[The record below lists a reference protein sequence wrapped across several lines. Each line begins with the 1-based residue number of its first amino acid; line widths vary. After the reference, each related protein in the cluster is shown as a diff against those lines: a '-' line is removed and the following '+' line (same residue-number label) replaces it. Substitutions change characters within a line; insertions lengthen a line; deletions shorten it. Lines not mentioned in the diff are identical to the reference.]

1 MLQFSAFLYDEDL
14 DYYNVTLP
22 FLVHSCG
29 RITFNGNEDLN
40 INRQNGRRDFQI
52 IYIHQGK
59 GHFLLNGRE
68 TVLDEGCT
76 VIYQPYEIQ
85 RYSFRYSEHAEFY
98 WLHFSGS
105 DIPGLLQETRL
116 DRQIID
122 TGMASYIPLLFE
134 GITRELIMKQ
144 PGYLQLSNLKGQ
156 ELLWL
161 LSREAQRQAHR
172 NRNGFNAQMEEILR
186 MIHLNYHQDLTIEQL
201 AKEYGASTGWF
212 IKEFSRYTGS
222 TPKKYI
228 NGVRLNH
235 AKELLSS
242 TNYNISQISNVC
254 GFENPLYFSRSF
266 QKNYHMAPTKYRND
280 NLNLSFKKS
289 VGK

>member
-1 MLQFSAFLYDEDL
+1 MLQFSAYLYDKDL
-14 DYYNVTLP
+14 DFYNISLP

-29 RITFNGNEDLN
+29 RITFNGNKNLD

-76 VIYQPYEIQ
+76 VVYKPYEIQ
-85 RYSFRYSEHAEFY
+85 RYSFRYQENAQFY

-105 DIPGLLQETRL
+105 EIPGILKDAQL
-116 DRQIID
+116 DRQIVD
-122 TGMASYIPLLFE
+122 TGMASYIPVLFE
-134 GITRELIMKQ
+134 EIIRELIMKQ

-156 ELLWL
+156 ELIWL
-161 LSREAQRQAHR
+161 LSREAQRQEHR
-172 NRNGFNAQMEEILR
+172 NRNGYNAEMEDILGI
-186 MIHLNYHQDLTIEQL
+186 IHLNYHRDLTIEQL
-201 AKEYGASTGWF
+201 AREYGTSTGWF
-212 IKEFSRYTGS
+212 IKEFSRYTGC

-228 NGVRLNH
+228 NEVRLNH
-235 AKELLSS
+235 AKELLTS
-242 TNYNISQISNVC
+242 TNYNISKISTVC

-266 QKNYHMAPTKYRND
+266 QKNYHMAPTKYRNT
-280 NLNLSFKKS
+280 LKA
-289 VGK
+289 